1 MSEPLLDDM
10 PIVMTVVFG
19 RWLYGVLKGGWS
31 RPSRSDWKHAK
42 AHVEERFMVRAYPK
56 TINSDLT
63 AFD

>member
-19 RWLYGVLKGGWS
+19 CWLCGVSKGGWS
-31 RPSRSDWKHAK
+31 RPSRSNWKHAK